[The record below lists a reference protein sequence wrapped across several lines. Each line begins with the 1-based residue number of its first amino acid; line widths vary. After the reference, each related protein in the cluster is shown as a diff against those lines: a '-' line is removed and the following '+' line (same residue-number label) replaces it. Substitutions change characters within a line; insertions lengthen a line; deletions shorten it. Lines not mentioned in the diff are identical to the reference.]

1 METTQQVLTG
11 IRILLRR
18 VSDLK
23 LPDEDLLL
31 LLNDEL
37 KGRVQDMDLGGREQR
52 TETVDLTID
61 EDDIDYLINLPEVPE
76 FEPVRL
82 EYSLATPILPGQVVA
97 WREAAIVTGAAWSS
111 QFDMGRVVAHF
122 YGSASLDEG
131 MKVRLNI
138 DPGSLSGYLWRLTYR
153 RPLLNIVQTG
163 DTPPIPTH
171 LLPMVKTAVAIKAMP
186 IVKDDSEEWVKWINR
201 TLPIYESDLI
211 RWEQRWEQYLNSS
224 VEPATQA
231 IRPFNFFRQRRSRS
245 PRAFLAPE

>member
-11 IRILLRR
+11 ISILLRR
-18 VSDLK
+18 PSEIK
-23 LPDEDLLL
+23 LPPDDLLL
-31 LLNDEL
+31 LLNDEV
-37 KGRVQDMDLGGREQR
+37 KGRVQDLDLGGRDQR
-52 TETVDLTID
+52 TEIVDLTID
-61 EDDIDYLINLPEVPE
+61 QDDIDYLINLPEVPE

-82 EYSLATPILPGQVVA
+82 EYSLATPVTPTSVAA
-97 WREAAIVTGAAWSS
+97 WREAAIVTGASWSN
-111 QFDMGRVVAHF
+111 QFDMGRVAASF

-138 DPGSLSGYLWRLTYR
+138 DPGTLSGYLWRLTYR

-171 LLPMVKTAVAIKAMP
+171 LLPMVKLAVAIKATP
-186 IVKDDSEEWVKWINR
+186 IVKDDSEEWVAWIKR
-201 TLPIYESDLI
+201 TLPIYEASLMQWEE
-211 RWEQRWEQYLNSS
+211 RWEKYLNSS

-231 IRPFNFFRQRRSRS
+231 IRPFNFFRQRRVRS